1 MIIPH
6 IQILKSHI
14 QTKAV
19 FDGLLATKK
28 LLLESIDN
36 YFKTYTDNPSVI
48 LAMFLNPRYKNE
60 CFKDVEKDSLFHI
73 DSIKRYLINA
83 YDFPED
89 NETHNNDL
97 ATIEPS
103 ANEVINESPKKNTSI
118 FDRGHTE
125 IIKAS
130 LTPKKLPSVSE
141 SIMHEVD
148 IYTTTSPTVI
158 SKNECPFT
166 WWETNQLRLP
176 KLSKLAARFLSAPPS
191 SVESERLFSV
201 GGQIYTPRR
210 NRLAA
215 ETGKKLM
222 FLNFNLKWLKGN
234 SKI

>member
-1 MIIPH
+1 
-6 IQILKSHI
+6 
-14 QTKAV
+14 
-19 FDGLLATKK
+19 
-28 LLLESIDN
+28 
-36 YFKTYTDNPSVI
+36 
-48 LAMFLNPRYKNE
+48 
-60 CFKDVEKDSLFHI
+60 
-73 DSIKRYLINA
+73 
-83 YDFPED
+83 
-89 NETHNNDL
+89 
-97 ATIEPS
+97 
-103 ANEVINESPKKNTSI
+103 
-118 FDRGHTE
+118 
-125 IIKAS
+125 
-130 LTPKKLPSVSE
+130 
-141 SIMHEVD
+141 MHEVD